1 MGETIVLYIG
11 RKNKDFLM
19 LRIFRN
25 DKTMKTDDL
34 RFPAAATGVASP
46 EQAPPPG
53 GCPSPEEFL
62 QFHRGELPRAARKA
76 ILLHLTFCPGCRD
89 DSSFIAGMI
98 DLERGLIRDLEKVS
112 RKGNFLGRPV
122 FQYLSAFLLIVVVA
136 ASAILVGRR
145 LPADALRGRT
155 SGRIEILAP
164 TGASIS
170 GSAVEFRWTGDPK
183 IAFYVV
189 EVYGESLDLLWKSEK
204 LRSLSLSLPEALL
217 RVLLKGRKYTWLV
230 RGFFPDGRAIE
241 SPPSMFTLR

>member
-1 MGETIVLYIG
+1 
-11 RKNKDFLM
+11 
-19 LRIFRN
+19 
-25 DKTMKTDDL
+25 
-34 RFPAAATGVASP
+34 
-46 EQAPPPG
+46 
-53 GCPSPEEFL
+53 
-62 QFHRGELPRAARKA
+62 
-76 ILLHLTFCPGCRD
+76 
-89 DSSFIAGMI
+89 
-98 DLERGLIRDLEKVS
+98 
-112 RKGNFLGRPV
+112 V

>member
-19 LRIFRN
+19 MRIFRD
-25 DKTMKTDDL
+25 DKTLKTNDG
-34 RFPAAATGVASP
+34 RSP
-46 EQAPPPG
+46 SLPPG

-76 ILLHLTFCPGCRD
+76 LLLHLTICPGCRD
-89 DSSFIAGMI
+89 DSSFVAGMI
-98 DLERGLIRDLEKVS
+98 DLERGLVRDLEKVN
-112 RKGNFLGRPV
+112 RKRNFLGRPV
-122 FQYLSAFLLIVVVA
+122 FQYLSAFFLIVVVA
-136 ASAILVGRR
+136 ASAILIGRR
-145 LPADALRGRT
+145 PPSDASRGMIYE
-155 SGRIEILAP
+155 RIEILAP
-164 TGASIS
+164 TGASTF

-183 IAFYVV
+183 IAFYVL

-241 SPPSMFTLR
+241 SPPSTFTLR